1 MLSAR
6 LWPFLG
12 ILPLASTASWRED
25 QKGLIRDKN
34 MEAEDTWEKPQ
45 CWLHCFKDPEM
56 HLTSLL
62 HKKLQTKRRHSSQWM
77 QKSQNVILHTWCSP
91 KAITNH
97 LKAFP
102 MSTPNDGLVSG
113 AFRIQSFEY
122 PEYLFQTHIYLCT
135 HVHTHTYIHTFIFVS
150 FLPHPFI
157 IQHKMYQICI
167 LVF

>member
-45 CWLHCFKDPEM
+45 CWLHCFKDSEM

-77 QKSQNVILHTWCSP
+77 QKSQIVILRTWCSP

-97 LKAFP
+97 FKCIPNVNSQWWASVRCFP
-102 MSTPNDGLVSG
+102 NTKLWVS
-113 AFRIQSFEY
+113 RIFIPDPY
-122 PEYLFQTHIYLCT
+122 ILMYTC
-135 HVHTHTYIHTFIFVS
+135 THTYIHTHI
-150 FLPHPFI
+150 
-157 IQHKMYQICI
+157 YIC
-167 LVF
+167 FFPPSSPYHTT